1 MATGSYAPLDN
12 NPISSD
18 ICSSSSEFYESSDD
32 SVVDKNF
39 VPSNDDESSDT
50 SEEGDSPVPTK
61 LSRITETT
69 PEKTPQTRWRQRRD
83 ENYEQVKRKR
93 RRNLGQEYSTVK
105 SKKLVKP
112 RELGS
117 PCRCQ
122 KNCRDKLS
130 NSHENI
136 FSKFWD
142 LGSYDL
148 QNSYLF
154 GAIRVLKK
162 KRSYK
167 KKQKRQ
173 ESSRQFTAQYIVNV
187 DGRDVRVCK
196 VEFMSVHGLQNCRG
210 RIDHIVKMKTTGAV
224 VPIKDGR
231 VKQSAY
237 RKIFCTEYNIGFKLP
252 KSDTCKICDESK
264 IKLDIVKSNND
275 DKEEQRLTT
284 SLTLHQ
290 NRAKAMRNLLKLET
304 DRSKSTT
311 NVCVIS
317 FDLQQ
322 AMPIPKLTTGP
333 AFYCRK
339 VWLYNLGVH
348 DCTAEQGH
356 MFLWTE
362 NQAKRGADEVASV
375 LFKFLKDKK
384 DVDHLVVFTD
394 NCPGQNKN
402 WQLMAFWLQLVK
414 EKWFKTITHHFLV
427 TGHTHLPSDRDFALI
442 EKRHR
447 KYAPEVYS
455 PEGWHKIIKDAN
467 NKNPFKVTVMQQ
479 EDFLKFELLLANVQK
494 STRMSNKENLDFSGV
509 YTFHFKTEN
518 TKSFFVK
525 HSVNGEYNEVNITK
539 KGRPVNTPLC
549 QLKNKYME
557 PIKISKKKLKNVQS
571 LFPYIPPIHL
581 PFFNGLTSRESDEED
596 VEIV

>member
-1 MATGSYAPLDN
+1 M
-12 NPISSD
+12 
-18 ICSSSSEFYESSDD
+18 
-32 SVVDKNF
+32 
-39 VPSNDDESSDT
+39 
-50 SEEGDSPVPTK
+50 
-61 LSRITETT
+61 
-69 PEKTPQTRWRQRRD
+69 
-83 ENYEQVKRKR
+83 
-93 RRNLGQEYSTVK
+93 
-105 SKKLVKP
+105 KP

-122 KNCRDKLS
+122 KNCRSKLN

-136 FSKFWD
+136 FTKFWD

-154 GAIRVLKK
+154 GAIRVEKK

-187 DGRDVRVCK
+187 DGRDVKVCK
-196 VEFMSVHGLQNCRG
+196 VEFMSIHGLQNCRG

-224 VPIKDGR
+224 VPIKDRRGKHTSR
-231 VKQSAY
+231 PNALSADQKQSVRNHIDAVPKYQSHYSRANNINKMYLNCDMSMASLYKDYYIPWCQQQNIIPVKQSAY

-252 KSDTCKICDESK
+252 KSDTCKICDESN
-264 IKLDIVKSNND
+264 IKLDIAKSNKD
-275 DKEEQRLTT
+275 DIEEQRLTT
-284 SLTLHQ
+284 SLNLHKI
-290 NRAKAMRNLLKLET
+290 RAKAMQDFLKLET
-304 DRSKSTT
+304 ERSKNTT

-348 DCTAEQGH
+348 DCTAERGH

-375 LFKFLKDKK
+375 LLKFLKEKT
-384 DVDHLVVFTD
+384 DVDHLVIFTD

-402 WQLMAFWLQLVK
+402 WLLMAFWLQLVK

-442 EKRHR
+442 EKRQR
-447 KYAPEVYS
+447 KYAPEIYS

-467 NKNPFKVTVMQQ
+467 HRNPFKVTVMQQ
-479 EDFLKFELLLANVQK
+479 EDFFSFEPVLANIQK
-494 STRMSNKENLDFSGV
+494 SARTTNKENVDFSGV
-509 YTFHFKTEN
+509 YTFHFKAEN
-518 TKSFFVK
+518 TKTFFVK
-525 HSVNGEYNEVNITK
+525 HSVNGEYKEVNVTK
-539 KGRPVNTPLC
+539 RGRPVNTPLC
-549 QLKNKYME
+549 KLKNKYME
-557 PIKISKKKLKNVQS
+557 PIKISAKKLKNVQS
-571 LFPYIPPIHL
+571 LFPYIPPVHL
-581 PFFNGLTSRESDEED
+581 PFLNGLTSGGNDEED
-596 VEIV
+596 VEIL